1 MKTAVQIDRDF
12 ISLRPASEIMKLSRL
27 GSFHQS
33 KLSFLRSFI
42 REFKDWEFKTEYFN
56 LDSNGHGEIVYSL
69 NFEGK
74 SYSLICFANHLD
86 ASERSDRVIATKWDS
101 SFVLFDGIPKQ
112 EDIQRLK
119 NNVPLQE
126 QGRATFKE
134 LALSRANKSVRTFE
148 HVVNS
153 LSEGK
158 QPDKKFLSK
167 VGYLY
172 RTTAVYGS
180 GKFGL
185 ADRFMI
191 SDRPELKGP
200 FRLEM
205 MLVYFVRKFTI
216 DQVNH
221 TAKAKNPASA
231 VSLDDDIA
239 RNLGIGNSTGLG
251 MAPFIVNHPTLLHQW
266 VVAREKALQIVR
278 SIQKVSDEERDKFQ
292 KYLKQSMNNMETWL
306 TDSEFQT
313 KKNNSLKKD
322 LEYFKTYFNDLGTKD
337 YFWNE
342 VYLWVSNNMEDE
354 GIEFIVSLMMEPYG
368 KLVEPLC
375 HDRSVDE
382 DQHFTIE
389 GSRPTKDIKE
399 IIENYYRWLI
409 PLDFGKKNNITNF
422 WYYSKNKQ
430 EPRLS
435 NRFEEDGSENELPL
449 AIARDIKKLYLEI
462 SKFAPKAT
470 IAEFLLSN
478 QELRYVVRRVLI
490 CEKFPYSEIQDNTTA
505 DTIIPIDMLRLK
517 LSYFGAVRFD
527 PRSDLWLRI
536 TMYQGAPLPHEM
548 KFSDDSW
555 AYSSLN

>member
-322 LEYFKTYFNDLGTKD
+322 LEHFKTYFNDLGTKD

-375 HDRSVDE
+375 QDMSVDE

-462 SKFAPKAT
+462 SKFATKTT

-517 LSYFGAVRFD
+517 LSYFGAIRFD

-555 AYSSLN
+555 AYRSLN